1 MKNYIPENI
10 SYLVNKM
17 KISQNEFGAIF
28 DLKNGA
34 INSYLVKKA
43 LPKIETI
50 QKICD
55 YFDITIDA
63 FINTSLE
70 ETNGGKNTKKET
82 TLNAVNTGSNEQFA
96 KELQLRDDLIA
107 FYKEKVERLEKSN
120 SENENEDMLFKM
132 IKEIHHI
139 TLRNDIKQSI
149 SDSTKKDLPEK
160 SV

>member
-1 MKNYIPENI
+1 MKNYISENI
-10 SYLVNKM
+10 SYLVTKM
-17 KISQNEFGAIF
+17 RGSQDDLGSIF
-28 DLKNGA
+28 DLKRGT
-34 INSYLVKKA
+34 INTYISKKA
-43 LPKIETI
+43 QPKIETI

-63 FINTSLE
+63 FINTPLE
-70 ETNGGKNTKKET
+70 DNDDGKVTKKDAS
-82 TLNAVNTGSNEQFA
+82 LNAVSTGTNEQFA

-120 SENENEDMLFKM
+120 AENENEDMLFKM
-132 IKEIHHI
+132 VKEIHHI

>member
-1 MKNYIPENI
+1 MKNYISENI
-10 SYLVNKM
+10 SYLVAKM
-17 KISQNEFGAIF
+17 RGSQDELGSIF
-28 DLKNGA
+28 DLKRGT
-34 INSYLVKKA
+34 INTYISKKA
-43 LPKIETI
+43 QPKIETI

-70 ETNGGKNTKKET
+70 ETNGGKNVKNA
-82 TLNAVNTGSNEQFA
+82 TLNAAAGNNENFA

-120 SENENEDMLFKM
+120 SENSNEEMLFKM
-132 IKEIHHI
+132 VKEIHHI

-149 SDSTKKDLPEK
+149 DDSKKDLPEK
-160 SV
+160 SI